1 MAYSQAQLDERL
13 GLLAYVFEYT
23 GNQIRHPDYDDNI
36 LKEKIG
42 STLRYKP
49 N

>member
-1 MAYSQAQLDERL
+1 MGLAYSQAQLDERL

-23 GNQIRHPDYDDNI
+23 GNQIRHSDYYENVFT
-36 LKEKIG
+36 IG
-42 STLRYKP
+42 GEL